1 MSKVPYCSLEEA
13 WGDSYEQNNDE
24 GPMGDNTISYSGGAQ
39 YSSDLISHHSKDK
52 SVLEENNTNTAP
64 QFIENKYKN
73 DLFQGESFLRDDS
86 QFAHV
91 PEHSEHTNTPPQQ
104 HSSTAIVPHIGL
116 GSLATMD
123 REKLFDEFMK
133 FVEYKKTGNIY
144 DKDSSVESFANLKA
158 LGNTDNSY
166 VDLVILILFGIIMIF
181 IMDSFVRLGRNSK
194 SQSGGHD
201 Y

>member
-1 MSKVPYCSLEEA
+1 MSKVSYCSLEEA
-13 WGDSYEQNNDE
+13 WGDSYEKKDDE
-24 GPMGDNTISYSGGAQ
+24 GPMGDNTVSYSGGSQ
-39 YSSDLISHHSKDK
+39 FSNDLISHHSKDK
-52 SVLEENNTNTAP
+52 NVIQDNNNTHPP
-64 QFIENKYKN
+64 QFTENKYKN

-91 PEHSEHTNTPPQQ
+91 PEQSSTVQNNSQQQ
-104 HSSTAIVPHIGL
+104 HNSTDIVPHTG

-133 FVEYKKTGNIY
+133 FIEYKKTGSIY
-144 DKDSSVESFANLKA
+144 TDNGVESFANLKA
-158 LGNTDNSY
+158 LGNNDNSY

-194 SQSGGHD
+194 SQSGGQE

>member
-1 MSKVPYCSLEEA
+1 MSKVSYCSLDEA
-13 WGDSYEQNNDE
+13 WGDSYEKKNDE
-24 GPMGDNTISYSGGAQ
+24 GPIGDNTVSYSGGSQ
-39 YSSDLISHHSKDK
+39 HSNDLISHHSKDK
-52 SVLEENNTNTAP
+52 NVIQDNNNTQPP
-64 QFIENKYKN
+64 QFTENKYKN
-73 DLFQGESFLRDDS
+73 DLFQGESFLKDDS

-91 PEHSEHTNTPPQQ
+91 PQQ
-104 HSSTAIVPHIGL
+104 HATEQHNQFQQNTSTDIVPHNRG

-133 FVEYKKTGNIY
+133 FIEYKKTGSIY
-144 DKDSSVESFANLKA
+144 NNDIESFTNLKA
-158 LGNTDNSY
+158 LGNNDNSY

-194 SQSGGHD
+194 SQSGGQE

>member
-1 MSKVPYCSLEEA
+1 MSKVSYCSLDEA
-13 WGDSYEQNNDE
+13 WGDSYKKNDE
-24 GPMGDNTISYSGGAQ
+24 GPIGDNTVSYSGGSQ
-39 YSSDLISHHSKDK
+39 FSNDLISHHSKDK
-52 SVLEENNTNTAP
+52 NVIQDNNNTQSP
-64 QFIENKYKN
+64 QFTENKYKN

-91 PEHSEHTNTPPQQ
+91 PEQ
-104 HSSTAIVPHIGL
+104 HSTEQQNTSTDIVHHNRGY
-116 GSLATMD
+116 SLATMD

-133 FVEYKKTGNIY
+133 FIEYKKTGSIY
-144 DKDSSVESFANLKA
+144 NNDIESFTNLKA
-158 LGNTDNSY
+158 LGNNDNSY

-194 SQSGGHD
+194 SQSGGHE